1 MITDEHR
8 RQVLSAVADLQTVST
23 APSTQQLMDWV
34 AGKVALQRRMTPFH
48 GPAPWHGLQDVLAQ
62 LQADGLVEMAAAAG
76 SAGLNSPPVAVSDRA
91 VAAIQHPTGRCRVG
105 AHDRPRSAAP
115 ALKL

>member
-34 AGKVALQRRMTPFH
+34 AGKVALQRQTTPFH
-48 GPAPWHGLQDVLAQ
+48 GPAPWHGLQHVLAH
-62 LQADGLVEMAAAAG
+62 LQADGLVEIAAAAG
-76 SAGLNSPPVAVSDRA
+76 SAGTNRPPVAVSHHA
-91 VAAIQHPTGRCRVG
+91 VAASSTPPGDAVLVRITDRGRQRL
-105 AHDRPRSAAP
+105 R
-115 ALKL
+115 